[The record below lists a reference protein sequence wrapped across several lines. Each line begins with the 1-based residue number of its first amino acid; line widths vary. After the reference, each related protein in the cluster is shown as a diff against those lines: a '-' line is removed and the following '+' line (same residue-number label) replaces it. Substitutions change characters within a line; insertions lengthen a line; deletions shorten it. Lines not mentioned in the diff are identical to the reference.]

1 MRDGAETEAEAL
13 YREVLPAV
21 VFVMQSL
28 DTLHAYG
35 KRIAAMRL
43 GLGEVID
50 RAPALRPSV
59 YGLQCA
65 RRYASALG
73 PFA

>member
-1 MRDGAETEAEAL
+1 MIDSS
-13 YREVLPAV
+13 LPAI

-28 DTLHAYG
+28 DTLHTYG

-50 RAPALRPSV
+50 RAPALRPSP

-73 PFA
+73 PLA